1 MLQGTHAGSVSYCYG
16 DWRLNKQPFTL
27 ELSQLTPLL
36 TKERLQTLS
45 LDDIAWKGKHLP
57 SKFTGNNCICCGGAR
72 YREADIQYPC
82 IVVEGMSNMYGN
94 KYRLID
100 GKHRVQKLQ
109 GISTFYVLT
118 WEDICD
124 KIEMRNF
131 SYGS

>member
-1 MLQGTHAGSVSYCYG
+1 MLQGVHAGSVTYCYG
-16 DWRLNKQPFTL
+16 DWRLNKEPFEI

-36 TKERLQTLS
+36 TEERLQTLS

-57 SKFTGNNCICCGGAR
+57 SKFTGNNCVCCGGTR
-72 YREADIQYPC
+72 FREADTQYPG

-109 GISTFYVLT
+109 GNSKFYVLT
-118 WEDICD
+118 LEDICD
-124 KIEMRNF
+124 KIKSGN
-131 SYGS
+131 